1 MKGASPIL
9 MLCVMATVFCALAA
23 VPVFLAVRSSER
35 AKRVLQVIKAPLRL
49 QEEKPATVG
58 NPFRRILLRAVHFVR
73 TRLGF
78 EQDEKLRQKLL
89 SAGLRDSAAVDTYFA
104 IRLIGP
110 VLAVVAGT
118 FMPQNTVFWIIA
130 LMGLA
135 YLAPDAW
142 VQHRARVRRE
152 HIRLGLPDALDLMVV
167 CVDAGLGIDQAL
179 LRAGQELALSQPE
192 ISQEFNQINFEQRA
206 GKPRIDAWQSM
217 AERTELDTVKSF
229 VHMLAQTDR
238 FGTPLVRALRVFA
251 DGVRQKAATA
261 VRGGDGPTAQPHLA
275 AQSLRYIA
283 PFCTALGAFVVLNY
297 ADVLV
302 AYFTLSGSELG
313 AYAASAVLPKA
324 IVTATQPVSQVILP
338 VATHVRGQNLKTRE
352 VLLKAIGMTFA
363 LAALGASAL
372 WLLSGEVCGS
382 HYGIKFCNPSI
393 MALLASAAI
402 AVAVIRPAI
411 IADLLGV
418 RHWRPHLSI
427 AALLLFAA
435 AIWFER
441 LSGPALAM
449 RYMIVCWLLL
459 CTMVALKFL
468 DWRRAGDGPFL
479 NRTVKWKRH

>member
-1 MKGASPIL
+1 MQQLP
-9 MLCVMATVFCALAA
+9 FN
-23 VPVFLAVRSSER
+23 RSGGTIGRKSMR
-35 AKRVLQVIKAPLRL
+35 HSVI
-49 QEEKPATVG
+49 
-58 NPFRRILLRAVHFVR
+58 RRSLYVSLFYVAGHAFYYLLILLANSRLEPADFGRFYLGWAILNIVAAPGAVL
-73 TRLGF
+73 T
-78 EQDEKLRQKLL
+78 
-89 SAGLRDSAAVDTYFA
+89 
-104 IRLIGP
+104 
-110 VLAVVAGT
+110 
-118 FMPQNTVFWIIA
+118 
-130 LMGLA
+130 
-135 YLAPDAW
+135 
-142 VQHRARVRRE
+142 
-152 HIRLGLPDALDLMVV
+152 
-167 CVDAGLGIDQAL
+167 
-179 LRAGQELALSQPE
+179 LALSGHFAEVHRTHDLAKVVSALRATLTTLFPWLLAVTAAAE
-192 ISQEFNQINFEQRA
+192 IMLLFSGAALGSDAVVMVALLPLTALSSVLVDAVRA
-206 GKPRIDAWQSM
+206 VFQGALQ
-217 AERTELDTVKSF
+217 F
-229 VHMLAQTDR
+229 VWFGASWLLWCIGQFAFGAVLLLLTGAPWAVFLGMLAANCLT
-238 FGTPLVRALRVFA
+238 LVFVLVAVWRL
-251 DGVRQKAATA
+251 GATA
-261 VRGGDGPTAQPHLA
+261 VRGGDGPTAQPQFA

-297 ADVLV
+297 ADVIV

-402 AVAVIRPAI
+402 AVAVIRPSI
-411 IADLLGV
+411 IADLLGL

-468 DWRRAGDGPFL
+468 DWRRTGDGPFL
-479 NRTVKWKRH
+479 NRTVK